1 MSFCTAVL
9 EEICGRVLREE
20 KGVRVKKI
28 DVWWAVRDEGA
39 CSLLPSA
46 PSSRPTD
53 SLSRSRS
60 QRQRRGST
68 TRSTARPSTCPRAS
82 SRSTCSS
89 PARSRRTSRRR
100 NSTRRTSCRRPAA
113 PPPGASS
120 SLLPSLSSDGHLADA
135 LSPTT
140 RSCATSHVPWCKTY
154 ARPSF
159 PDLLSARFAA
169 APDGST
175 LGIASCGPASLTTD
189 VRRAVAARQKVL
201 AFAQAGAERG
211 AAEVEL
217 HTEEF
222 EW

>member
-1 MSFCTAVL
+1 ML
-9 EEICGRVLREE
+9 
-20 KGVRVKKI
+20 
-28 DVWWAVRDEGA
+28 
-39 CSLLPSA
+39 
-46 PSSRPTD
+46 
-53 SLSRSRS
+53 
-60 QRQRRGST
+60 
-68 TRSTARPSTCPRAS
+68 
-82 SRSTCSS
+82 
-89 PARSRRTSRRR
+89 
-100 NSTRRTSCRRPAA
+100 
-113 PPPGASS
+113 PPPTLA
-120 SLLPSLSSDGHLADA
+120 LSYGHLADA
-135 LSPTT
+135 LCSTT